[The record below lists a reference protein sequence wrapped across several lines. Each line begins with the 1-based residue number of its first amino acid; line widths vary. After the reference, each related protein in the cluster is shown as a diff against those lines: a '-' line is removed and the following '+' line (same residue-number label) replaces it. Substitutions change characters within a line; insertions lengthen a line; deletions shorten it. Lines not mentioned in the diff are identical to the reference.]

1 MSKLQ
6 PENWQ
11 SKKKIL
17 VILAH
22 PDDPEFFCGA
32 TLARWAAAGHEIAYL
47 LLTKGDKGS
56 DDPAIEPARLMA
68 IRTAEQLAAARTLGV
83 NKVDFFDYPDG
94 YLEPDLEMRR
104 KIVRSIRKERPEI
117 IVTSD
122 PLNYYIRGKHINHPD
137 HRAAGQVTLDAVFP
151 AAGNRFFFPELLDEG
166 LLPFSPEEIWI
177 SLTHEASVV
186 LDVTE
191 YWQTKINALICHAS
205 QIGEAQAFRIAM
217 LERRT
222 ADSQPEHP
230 RYEEGFRRLFKR

>member
-1 MSKLQ
+1 MNILQ

-11 SKKKIL
+11 KKKKIL

-32 TLARWAAAGHEIAYL
+32 TLARWAEAGHEISYL

-56 DDPAIEPARLMA
+56 DDPTMTPDHLMA
-68 IRTAEQLAAARTLGV
+68 IRTAEQVAAAHVIGV
-83 NKVDFFDYPDG
+83 KQVVFFDYPDG
-94 YLEPDLEMRR
+94 YLIPDLDMRL
-104 KIVRSIRKERPEI
+104 KLVRHIRKERPEI

-151 AAGNRFFFPELLDEG
+151 AAGNRFFFPELINEG
-166 LLPFSPEEIWI
+166 LLPFSPEEVWI
-177 SLTHEASVV
+177 SLTQEATIL

-191 YWQTKINALICHAS
+191 HWQTKVNALICHAS
-205 QIGEAQAFRIAM
+205 QIGDAHSFKSAM
-217 LERRT
+217 QERRT
-222 ADSQPEHP
+222 PDSSADNP